1 MGFTTRIKHGLHL
14 TVPPMLFLALVGYF
28 GWSATQGERGLQS
41 YVLRQAQLVTAQ
53 IELRRTEHERDLMER
68 RVAALRGVRLDPD
81 MVDERARA
89 LLGQT
94 DATDVVVLWPKD
106 RWLFLTPVN

>member
-1 MGFTTRIKHGLHL
+1 MSAARRIQQGLRAI
-14 TVPPMLFLALVGYF
+14 VPPVLLLTLVGYF

-41 YVLRQAQLVTAQ
+41 YALRQAQLVSAYA
-53 IELRRTEHERDLMER
+53 EFNRTEHERDIIER
-68 RVAALRGVRLDPD
+68 RVAALRGARLDPD

-94 DATDVVVLWPKD
+94 EAADVVVLWPKD
-106 RWLFLTPVN
+106 RRLF